1 MNPTVKHLVLARKE
15 HFEQLPLIVSHTN
28 YKLETPSFGNTFY
41 KGYSFLAKQDAD
53 KYMHLLTML
62 DVEAY
67 YVGQIEDTFYLISS
81 TRQPQEKSTVH
92 VTVGS
97 KEKPATHPEEAYTP
111 QQEEKLADLLDETLN
126 KILPEG
132 ASKVDDEKKKRILDR
147 AKMVF
152 TLSQETNIQYPY
164 CFKVLAKHKFDYNSA
179 LQELKELIQRA

>member
-92 VTVGS
+92 VTVGK
-97 KEKPATHPEEAYTP
+97 KEKPAAPPVETYTP
-111 QQEEKLADLLDETLN
+111 QQEQKLADLLDETLN
-126 KILPEG
+126 KILPKD
-132 ASKVDDEKKKRILDR
+132 AVVADDKKQLILER

-152 TLSQETNIQYPY
+152 SLSKETNIQYPY
-164 CFKVLAKHKFDYNSA
+164 CFQVLAKYKFDYNPA
-179 LQELKELIQRA
+179 LQELKELAEKCK